1 MLRLVYAN
9 NRSVNLLIKEKCQIS
24 HNCWKCE
31 IFVFAVQV
39 EENPDFAA
47 VDPALLEEDAEERV
61 RISDYGRVIVPSEE
75 EMMAKTR
82 ELDNDQRRVL
92 DITIKYAKDIV
103 KARGKGKAGP
113 DPPHLLVHG
122 TAGTGDMLYNVQDIL
137 NALCLSEYFTYL
149 INFRGKRYLMIF
161 TDVRY

>member
-1 MLRLVYAN
+1 M
-9 NRSVNLLIKEKCQIS
+9 
-24 HNCWKCE
+24 
-31 IFVFAVQV
+31 QV
-39 EENPDFAA
+39 EENQEFAA

-61 RISDYGRVIVPSEE
+61 RISDYGRVVVPGKE

-113 DPPHLLVHG
+113 VPPHLLVHG
-122 TAGTGDMLYNVQDIL
+122 TAGTGDILYNSLCIL
-137 NALCLSEYFTYL
+137 YF
-149 INFRGKRYLMIF
+149 FKYLMIF
-161 TDVRY
+161 TDMRYLNISRICQI